1 MAYMSGPRGPQQ
13 GAEQLRQAE
22 EEELG
27 QVRQVGQVCCCVS
40 LGVTLA
46 GE

>member
-1 MAYMSGPRGPQQ
+1 MSGPRGPQQ

-27 QVRQVGQVCCCVS
+27 QVDQVGQVCCCVVM
-40 LGVTLA
+40 VTLA

>member
-1 MAYMSGPRGPQQ
+1 MSGPRGPQQ

-27 QVRQVGQVCCCVS
+27 QVDQVSQMCCCEVM
-40 LGVTLA
+40 VTLA

>member
-1 MAYMSGPRGPQQ
+1 MSGPRGPQQ

-27 QVRQVGQVCCCVS
+27 QVDQVSQVCCCVWWVM
-40 LGVTLA
+40 VTLT
-46 GE
+46 EE